1 MRRVLCALVGVVVLT
16 FGLLRCWQ
24 GSKQEPR
31 QPHGLPSVA
40 SQGVDPV
47 SNVPEAS
54 SAPAITNRDAGIDAG
69 PFLVDKESL
78 IRRLHALEGTNPQL
92 AVTLALEDRKRSPK
106 SPDAEER
113 DVVLVAALN
122 NSRDIL
128 GAKREAWYYFMH
140 YPNGKYTE
148 YLSKLTGIEPPKSRP
163 PQ

>member
-1 MRRVLCALVGVVVLT
+1 MRRVFYALVGVVVLT

-31 QPHGLPSVA
+31 QPHGLPTA
-40 SQGVDPV
+40 DSQGVDPV
-47 SNVPEAS
+47 SKAPEAT
-54 SAPAITNRDAGIDAG
+54 SAPAIANRDANIDAG
-69 PFLVDKESL
+69 PFLVDKESF

-92 AVTLALEDRKRSPK
+92 AATLALEDRQRSPN

-122 NSRDIL
+122 NGRDIQ

-140 YPNGKYTE
+140 YPNGKYTK
-148 YLSKLTGIEPPKSRP
+148 YLSTLTGLKPPKTP
-163 PQ
+163 PHE